1 MPDLGEYR
9 RRRDRRRTPEPVPEG
24 PPPPVGDD
32 DRFVVHEHHARRLH
46 WDVRLERGGVLVSWA
61 VPKGLPTQPG
71 MVRLAVHTEDHPLE
85 YATFEGEIPRGE
97 YGAGLMRI
105 WDAGRYE
112 TKLWTD
118 DKVEITL
125 HGQRVQGRYVFLR
138 RQENWLVR
146 RLDPAPRPDWQPM
159 PEELAPMLATAGTL
173 PPVAEDE
180 QWGYE
185 FKWDGVRTLLWSS
198 GGRIR
203 LASRTGAD
211 VTASYPELR
220 GVGEQLGGTEAL
232 LDGEIVALAGGRPSF
247 TALQRRMHVADAA
260 QARRLSA
267 RTPVTYLAFD
277 LLHLDGRS
285 LLRLPYRQRRRL
297 LEELELRGRY
307 WQTPRHYAGGG
318 AEVLAASREQGLEG
332 VVAKRLDS
340 TYQPGRRSRDW
351 LKVAQVTT
359 QEVVI
364 GGWRP
369 GTGRREGV
377 LGSLLL
383 GVPGGDGGLRYVGSV
398 GTGFSDTD
406 LEVLTRQLSGLA
418 RRTSPFATPVPADRA
433 RGARWVRPALVGE
446 VVFREWTGD
455 GRLRMPSWR
464 GLRVDKRPEDVA
476 GDGG

>member
-9 RRRDRRRTPEPVPEG
+9 RRRDPRRTPEPVPEG
-24 PPPPVGDD
+24 PVAPTGND

-61 VPKGLPTQPG
+61 VPRGLPAQPG
-71 MVRLAVHTEDHPLE
+71 VVRLAVHTEDHPLE

-97 YGAGLMRI
+97 YGAGLMKI
-105 WDAGRYE
+105 WDAGQYE

-125 HGQRVQGRYVFLR
+125 HGGRVDGRYVFLR
-138 RQENWLVR
+138 RSENWLVR
-146 RLDPAPRPDWQPM
+146 RVDPAQRPDWQPP

-180 QWGYE
+180 AWGYE
-185 FKWDGVRTLLWSS
+185 FKWDGVRALLWSTE
-198 GGRIR
+198 GRVR

-211 VTASYPELR
+211 VTATYPELR
-220 GVGEQLGGTEAL
+220 GVGEQLGSTEVL
-232 LDGEIVALAGGRPSF
+232 LDGEIVALTGGRPSF
-247 TALQRRMHVADAA
+247 AALQRRMHVTDAA
-260 QARRLSA
+260 QARRLA
-267 RTPVTYLAFD
+267 ERHPVTLLVFD
-277 LLHLDGRS
+277 LLHLDGRPC
-285 LLRLPYRQRRRL
+285 LDLPYRQRRRL
-297 LEELELRGRY
+297 LDGLELRGPH

-332 VVAKRLDS
+332 VVAKRLES
-340 TYQPGRRSRDW
+340 AYRPGRRSGDW
-351 LKVAQVTT
+351 IKVARVTT
-359 QEVVI
+359 QEVVV

-383 GVPGGDGGLRYVGSV
+383 GVPDGDGGLRYVGAV
-398 GTGFSDTD
+398 GTGFTDTD
-406 LEVLTRQLSGLA
+406 LEVLSRKLAGLG

-433 RGARWVRPALVGE
+433 RGAHWVRPDLVGE

-455 GRLRMPSWR
+455 GRLRMASWR
-464 GLRVDKRPEDVA
+464 GLRADKRPEDVA
-476 GDGG
+476 ADGG

>member
-9 RRRDRRRTPEPVPEG
+9 RRRDPRRTPEPVPEG
-24 PPPPVGDD
+24 APQPVGND

-61 VPKGLPTQPG
+61 VPKGLPAQPG
-71 MVRLAVHTEDHPLE
+71 VVRLAVHTEDHPLE

-105 WDAGRYE
+105 WDAGHYE

-138 RQENWLVR
+138 RQDNWLVR
-146 RLDPAPRPDWQPM
+146 RIDPAQRPDWQPM

-173 PPVAEDE
+173 PLLAEDE

-185 FKWDGVRTLLWSS
+185 FKWDGVRTLLWST

-220 GVGEQLGGTEAL
+220 GVGEQLGSTEAL
-232 LDGEIVALAGGRPSF
+232 LDGEVVALTGGRPSF
-247 TALQRRMHVADAA
+247 AALQRRMHVADAA
-260 QARRLSA
+260 QARRLA
-267 RTPVTYLAFD
+267 AQQPVTYLVFD

-285 LLRLPYRQRRRL
+285 CLDLPYQRRRRL
-297 LEELELRGRY
+297 LDELALRGRH
-307 WQTPRHYAGGG
+307 WQTPRCYAGGG

-332 VVAKRLDS
+332 VVAKRLDAP
-340 TYQPGRRSRDW
+340 YQPGRRSRDW
-351 LKVAQVTT
+351 IKVTQVTT
-359 QEVVI
+359 QEVVV
-364 GGWRP
+364 GGWRA
-369 GTGRREGV
+369 GSGRREGV
-377 LGSLLL
+377 LGALLL
-383 GVPGGDGGLRYVGSV
+383 GVPDGDGRLRYVGSV
-398 GTGFSDTD
+398 GTGFSATD
-406 LEVLTRQLSGLA
+406 LEVLTRKLA
-418 RRTSPFATPVPADRA
+418 AAGRRTSPFATPVPAARA
-433 RGARWVRPALVGE
+433 RGAHWVRPELVGE
-446 VVFREWTGD
+446 VVFRDWTRD
-455 GRLRMPSWR
+455 GRLRLPSWR

-476 GDGG
+476 ADGG